1 MITVYSD
8 NTWVHWWVA
17 AVHVIWPLYV
27 ACVVSYI
34 VILSTLPLA
43 FQLIPYN
50 IIMQLCSIL
59 FVLGMLQLII
69 YFLCIQVVC
78 HWILN
83 AMMYRCMTIWYSIGA
98 STHLTNWLASKPS
111 YGLKDHHNL
120 YVNCQSR
127 AKDHFKHRNH
137 NEINLFIS
145 NRSLYIFYYSSLKI
159 YALIQLHTVGASRR
173 WKQVKK

>member
-120 YVNCQSR
+120 CVNCWRGAEQKIILS
-127 AKDHFKHRNH
+127 KGITMKS
-137 NEINLFIS
+137 IYLFQIGLCIS
-145 NRSLYIFYYSSLKI
+145 FI
-159 YALIQLHTVGASRR
+159 TV
-173 WKQVKK
+173 V